1 MKINKQNLLKLTI
14 VFFIIILNFNQKSFS
29 HIEHYSNFNKLEMEI
44 LRNNELIG
52 YNFYFFEINGKE
64 TIVTN
69 QIKFEVKV
77 LGATIFKVEGYAK
90 EKYFN
95 GQLVSFDSKTR
106 QNNKEKFVNLSFDKE
121 NKEFEIKG
129 SSYTGKGS
137 LDNVI
142 GSWWNHKILQATSQI
157 SPVSGSIKEQV
168 VTFIK
173 KEKIEQYGK
182 IYNTDHFKLRSKDM
196 NIPKDKRLDFDI
208 WYDSKT
214 GKIIRVSYNRMGNW
228 EYRLKNYE

>member
-1 MKINKQNLLKLTI
+1 MKKIFLT
-14 VFFIIILNFNQKSFS
+14 FITLSLISFNSYG
-29 HIEHYSNFNKLEMEI
+29 HIGHYSNFNKLEMEV
-44 LRNNELIG
+44 LRNNEVIG
-52 YNFYFFEINGKE
+52 YNFYFFKRNGNK

-69 QIKFEVKV
+69 QIQFKVKL
-77 LGATIFKVEGYAK
+77 LGATIFKVEGFAEEEYL
-90 EKYFN
+90 
-95 GQLVSFDSKTR
+95 GDQLVSFNSKTK
-106 QNNKEKFVNLSFDKE
+106 QNDKEKFVSLSFDKK
-121 NKEFEIKG
+121 NKEFNIKG

-173 KEKIEQYGK
+173 KEKIQQYGK
-182 IYNTDHFKLRSKDM
+182 VYNVDHFKLRSKDM

-208 WYDSKT
+208 WYDSKS
-214 GKIIRVSYNRMGNW
+214 GKIIRVSYNRMGSW

>member
-95 GQLVSFDSKTR
+95 GQLVSFNSKTR

-208 WYDSKT
+208 WYNSKT

>member
-44 LRNNELIG
+44 FRNNELIG
-52 YNFYFFEINGKE
+52 YNFYFFKINGKE

>member
-29 HIEHYSNFNKLEMEI
+29 HIELYSNFNKLEMEI
-44 LRNNELIG
+44 FRNNELIG
-52 YNFYFFEINGKE
+52 YNFYFFKINGKE

-95 GQLVSFDSKTR
+95 GQLVSFNSKTR

-121 NKEFEIKG
+121 NKEFEIKS

>member
-44 LRNNELIG
+44 FRNNELIG
-52 YNFYFFEINGKE
+52 YNFYFFKINGKE

-157 SPVSGSIKEQV
+157 SPVSGSIKQQV

>member
-1 MKINKQNLLKLTI
+1 MKKIFLT
-14 VFFIIILNFNQKSFS
+14 FITLSLISFNSYG
-29 HIEHYSNFNKLEMEI
+29 HIGHYSNFNKLEMEV
-44 LRNNELIG
+44 LRNNEVIG
-52 YNFYFFEINGKE
+52 YNFYFFKRNGNK

-69 QIKFEVKV
+69 QIQFKVKL
-77 LGATIFKVEGYAK
+77 LGATIFKVEGFAEEEYL
-90 EKYFN
+90 
-95 GQLVSFDSKTR
+95 GDQLVSFNSKTK
-106 QNNKEKFVNLSFDKE
+106 QNDKEKFVSLSFDKK
-121 NKEFEIKG
+121 NKEFNIKG
-129 SSYTGKGS
+129 SSYTGEGS

-173 KEKIEQYGK
+173 KEKIQQYGK
-182 IYNTDHFKLRSKDM
+182 VYNVDHFKLRSKDM

-208 WYDSKT
+208 WYDSKS
-214 GKIIRVSYNRMGNW
+214 GKIIRVSYNRMGSW

>member
-44 LRNNELIG
+44 FRNNELIG
-52 YNFYFFEINGKE
+52 YNFYFFKINGKE

-208 WYDSKT
+208 WYNSKT

>member
-44 LRNNELIG
+44 FRNNELIG
-52 YNFYFFEINGKE
+52 YNFYFFKINGKE

-95 GQLVSFDSKTR
+95 GQLVSFNSKTR

-157 SPVSGSIKEQV
+157 SPVSGSIKQQV

>member
-29 HIEHYSNFNKLEMEI
+29 HIQHYSNLNKLEMEI

-52 YNFYFFEINGKE
+52 YNFYFFKINGKE

-182 IYNTDHFKLRSKDM
+182 IYNTDHFKLRSKDI

>member
-44 LRNNELIG
+44 FRNNELIG
-52 YNFYFFEINGKE
+52 YNFYFFKINGKE

-137 LDNVI
+137 LENVI

>member
-44 LRNNELIG
+44 FRNNELIG
-52 YNFYFFEINGKE
+52 YNFYFFKTNGKE

-95 GQLVSFDSKTR
+95 GQLVSFNSKTR

-157 SPVSGSIKEQV
+157 SPVSGSIKQQV

>member
-44 LRNNELIG
+44 FRNNELIG
-52 YNFYFFEINGKE
+52 YNFYFFKTNGKE

-157 SPVSGSIKEQV
+157 SPVSGSIKQQV

>member
-1 MKINKQNLLKLTI
+1 MKTNSQNLIRLI
-14 VFFIIILNFNQKSFS
+14 FFFLIIILNFNQKSFS
-29 HIEHYSNFNKLEMEI
+29 HIGHYDNFNKLEMEV
-44 LRNNELIG
+44 LRNNEIIG
-52 YNFYFFEINGKE
+52 YNFYFFKRNGKE

-69 QIKFEVKV
+69 QIQFKVKL
-77 LGATIFKVEGYAK
+77 LGATIFKVESYAE
-90 EKYFN
+90 EKYLDD
-95 GQLVSFDSKTR
+95 QLISFSSKTR
-106 QNNKEKFVNLSFDKE
+106 QNDKEKFVNLSFDKE

-196 NIPKDKRLDFDI
+196 SIPKDKKLDFDI

>member
-1 MKINKQNLLKLTI
+1 MKKIFLI
-14 VFFIIILNFNQKSFS
+14 FIILFSSSANSFG
-29 HIEHYSNFNKLEMEI
+29 HIGHYNNFNKLEMEV
-44 LRNNELIG
+44 LRNNEVIG
-52 YNFYFFEINGKE
+52 YNFYFFKRNGKE

-69 QIKFEVKV
+69 QIQFEVKL
-77 LGATIFKVEGYAK
+77 LGATIFKVESYAE
-90 EKYFN
+90 EKYLDDQLISFN
-95 GQLVSFDSKTR
+95 SKTK

-137 LDNVI
+137 LENVI

-182 IYNTDHFKLRSKDM
+182 IYTTDHFKLRSKDM
-196 NIPKDKRLDFDI
+196 SIPKDKRLDFDI

>member
-95 GQLVSFDSKTR
+95 GQLVSFNSKTR

>member
-44 LRNNELIG
+44 FRNNELIG
-52 YNFYFFEINGKE
+52 YNFYFFKINGKE

-95 GQLVSFDSKTR
+95 GQLVSFNSKTR

-196 NIPKDKRLDFDI
+196 NIPKNKRLDFDI

>member
-44 LRNNELIG
+44 FRNNELIG

-77 LGATIFKVEGYAK
+77 LGAIIFKVEGYAK

-95 GQLVSFDSKTR
+95 GQLVSFNSKTR
-106 QNNKEKFVNLSFDKE
+106 QNNREKFVNLSFDKE